1 MSTDPTRS
9 LKQLSSDPF
18 GSRRLASKAALVT
31 GSTRG
36 IGRTIAEWLARE
48 GANIVVSG
56 REPEAVEQSA
66 AAMPC
71 ARRRGLGCRRP
82 TSRA

>member
-1 MSTDPTRS
+1 MSD
-9 LKQLSSDPF
+9 LSQQ
-18 GSRRLASKAALVT
+18 RLIGQTALIT

-56 REPEAVEQSA
+56 REPEAVERSV
-66 AAMPC
+66 AAMR
-71 ARRRGLGCRRP
+71 ALGVE
-82 TSRA
+82 S

>member
-1 MSTDPTRS
+1 M
-9 LKQLSSDPF
+9 SDPF
-18 GSRRLASKAALVT
+18 PRRLAGQTALVT

-56 REPEAVEQSA
+56 RELDAVEQSA
-66 AAMPC
+66 AAMRALGVEAWGVPADL
-71 ARRRGLGCRRP
+71 ARVSEAHRWPSRR
-82 TSRA
+82 